1 MVWGMWNSSYLRPAV
16 GFEDAAW
23 TTPVHGAVWFASKTF
38 LLENLLEGEI
48 NRICEKTID
57 NMQMQQMWTQRLPSL
72 KLTLRTWKWMLFC
85 RRSDSFWGRP
95 IFSGAFA
102 RCQFQG
108 GGIFLPSY
116 IKPLWIFKWWGHL
129 LPPKK
134 TTPPRSSGFLLQC
147 IGASKKD
154 GFPVE
159 VGWGRKSLSHKMGGN
174 RPHDNKLYI
183 EWGYNSKKP
192 L

>member
-38 LLENLLEGEI
+38 LPENLLEGEI

-85 RRSDSFWGRP
+85 RRSDSFGGRP
-95 IFSGAFA
+95 IFSGRGYFPAKLKHHRGLAAFSFSA
-102 RCQFQG
+102 SALQKRMD
-108 GGIFLPSY
+108 S
-116 IKPLWIFKWWGHL
+116 L
-129 LPPKK
+129 LK
-134 TTPPRSSGFLLQC
+134 LDE
-147 IGASKKD
+147 AA
-154 GFPVE
+154 
-159 VGWGRKSLSHKMGGN
+159 KSLSHKMGGN
-174 RPHDNKLYI
+174 RPHDTKLY
-183 EWGYNSKKP
+183 WMK